1 LYPTQP
7 YDRAKF
13 GKAMDNL
20 PKKATEPTMLTKG
33 LKKLDPLLAAYLNE
47 NKNAYVSLLH
57 PHWEPFQ
64 NGLTGQTF
72 FHRHI
77 RKFLVTKKK
86 IADKILEILAKDRK
100 LNSTKWIEGS
110 STSGYAETK
119 KRQSSSREK
128 SRGS

>member
-13 GKAMDNL
+13 GQAMDNL

-77 RKFLVTKKK
+77 HKLVVC
-86 IADKILEILAKDRK
+86 E
-100 LNSTKWIEGS
+100 NNV
-110 STSGYAETK
+110 
-119 KRQSSSREK
+119 RQNF
-128 SRGS
+128 RGSGKCQKIHQYKRNEMIKHLWLC